1 MTPMIYTFLLLYG
14 WIIALL
20 CGLGWIYAEHRLKRV
35 LRREDE
41 YLRMIAAHNLELRPS
56 LAALKTAKR
65 TALIVMLLLM
75 PSLSHAQT
83 VPIVIGNLADLVST
97 EIVIA
102 QGHAREANPIMG
114 SSTLQRVAVKAAGT
128 AVQVWLVKQLEP
140 RHPRMAKVI
149 GYSVGG
155 SMSLLAVHN
164 LRSVRR

>member
-1 MTPMIYTFLLLYG
+1 MITIFLLIYG
-14 WIIALL
+14 WIIAVL

-41 YLRMIAAHNLELRPS
+41 YIGMIAAQNVELRPS
-56 LAALKTAKR
+56 LAALKAAKR
-65 TALIVMLLLM
+65 TASIMLLLLII

-155 SMSLLAVHN
+155 SLSLLAIHN